1 MDPEANILIRQI
13 LAGVLFTLGLVW
25 AVMAGAV
32 FADALTGA
40 LTKIGPILYWTVG
53 SAIWVSWGL
62 IAFTNIRRKK
72 ELTAWIVSALFHA
85 ATLAP
90 FIVRSDVS
98 WRLDRLMVIPLWWIA
113 VVLVSVAAIVLTLKN
128 GEERA

>member
-13 LAGVLFTLGLVW
+13 LAGVLFTFGIVW

-32 FADALTGA
+32 FADVLSGSLA
-40 LTKIGPILYWTVG
+40 KIGTIAYWAVG

-72 ELTAWIVSALFHA
+72 ELTAWSFSAVVHA
-85 ATLAP
+85 ATLVPLIIHIDASWRFDR
-90 FIVRSDVS
+90 FIV
-98 WRLDRLMVIPLWWIA
+98 IPIWWTVA
-113 VVLVSVAAIVLTLKN
+113 LLVSITGIVLTLKS
-128 GEERA
+128 EAERT